1 MKQFDYNK
9 YLKNNPL
16 LKEGTYD
23 TKPSGKI
30 PAGVSRSA
38 YMKDKYNLDR
48 YLPQEDD
55 IKSVEFTIDLTDS
68 SDIEADKD
76 FIENQLSKNGIEI
89 LSSQIRQPSKFVD
102 KTRLEIEVPA
112 KQSRQF
118 LATIESN
125 GFEIS

>member
-1 MKQFDYNK
+1 
-9 YLKNNPL
+9 
-16 LKEGTYD
+16 
-23 TKPSGKI
+23 
-30 PAGVSRSA
+30 
-38 YMKDKYNLDR
+38 MKDKYNLDR

-118 LATIESN
+118 VATIESN

>member
-1 MKQFDYNK
+1 MEQFDYNK

-16 LKEGTYD
+16 LKEGNFD

-68 SDIEADKD
+68 SDVEADKD

-89 LSSQIRQPSKFVD
+89 VNSQIRQPSKFVD
-102 KTRLEIEVPA
+102 KTRLQIKVPA

-118 LATIESN
+118 VATIESN